1 MPTNLYGPGDNYH
14 SKNSHVL
21 PSLIKRFHEANM
33 KDKKEVYCWGTG
45 APLREFLHVDDLADL
60 LFVLENWNIKNSF
73 APKDKY
79 GNKLTYL
86 NVGTGRD
93 ISIKELAELI
103 ANLIGFK
110 GSIYWDDSKPDGTP
124 KKQLDTTRINNLGWY
139 PQISLVDGIKSTIDL
154 YTKENKNF

>member
-1 MPTNLYGPGDNYH
+1 M
-14 SKNSHVL
+14 
-21 PSLIKRFHEANM
+21 
-33 KDKKEVYCWGTG
+33 
-45 APLREFLHVDDLADL
+45 
-60 LFVLENWNIKNSF
+60 NIKNSF

-86 NVGTGRD
+86 NAGTGRD

-110 GSIYWDDSKPDGTP
+110 GSIYWDESKPDGTP

-139 PQISLVDGIKSTIDL
+139 PQISLADGIKSTIDL